1 MRDFPKWQ
9 KKDLFS
15 YIGVGA
21 RDVETRSLHVIE
33 THNNNSDLCHQWWLR
48 WLFLLLNLYYSFTI
62 C

>member
-21 RDVETRSLHVIE
+21 RDVETRSLHVIIHLQSVR
-33 THNNNSDLCHQWWLR
+33 TL
-48 WLFLLLNLYYSFTI
+48 
-62 C
+62 